1 VPADSL
7 PRMRTLI
14 VSPTYEEAENVEEF
28 LRRARAAV
36 PDADILI
43 VDDSSPDGTGDIARR
58 VAAEL
63 GRADVLTRPK
73 KLGLGEAYRAG
84 FAWGLDRGYERLI
97 QIDADL
103 SHDPTALVPMLA
115 ALDQGADVS
124 VGSRYTEGG
133 KVPHWPWYRK
143 ALSRYA
149 NRYAGFVLGLRV
161 RDATSGYRAYQ
172 ANTLLRADYLTTRS
186 KGYGFQIETAYR
198 AWRAGCVI
206 KEIPISFTDR
216 VRGESKLTWHIF
228 AEELYL
234 VTWWGIRDR
243 VFRRGTRIPQ
253 PKAATG
259 RTSP

>member
-1 VPADSL
+1 MNSL
-7 PRMRTLI
+7 LGMRTLI

-28 LRRARAAV
+28 MRRARAAV

-84 FAWGLDRGYERLI
+84 YAWGLERGYERLI

-103 SHDPTALVPMLA
+103 SHDPTALVTMLA
-115 ALDQGADVS
+115 ALDEGADVA
-124 VGSRYTEGG
+124 VGSRYTPGG
-133 KVPHWPWYRK
+133 TVPHWPWYRK

-149 NRYAGFVLGLRV
+149 NRYAGFVLGLHV
-161 RDATSGYRAYQ
+161 RDATAGYRAYK
-172 ANTLLRADYLTTRS
+172 ASTLQRIDYSTTRS
-186 KGYGFQIETAYR
+186 KGYGFAIESTYR
-198 AWRAGCVI
+198 AWRTGCVI

-216 VRGESKLTWHIF
+216 VRGESKLTWSIF

-234 VTWWGIRDR
+234 VTWWGFRDR
-243 VFRRGTRIPQ
+243 VLRRGGKRIPQ